1 MKKIIFW
8 IDDSLDAMDCVVR
21 NLFWDLWDRNCC
33 NGIIFAG
40 NNFKKDGSSKLTIT
54 ENDKDDFFN
63 VMKKQ
68 FVLYCREKA
77 DGKND
82 PMEVWKNKNELL
94 PTEPY
99 YIRETD
105 SNEAKKEILNFL
117 RNNKGKGSYDKIY
130 IGLDIRLFEGDED
143 HKEKNEK
150 TITMELYNELSNEVK
165 KDSQEEYTVFLYSS
179 YTSYDDVIPD
189 WIERCENIY
198 EKYKNKIY
206 IFDRYE
212 LVSRNDKSEERE
224 KFLNLFE
231 TKTNEG

>member
-130 IGLDIRLFEGDED
+130 IGLDIRLFEGDKC
-143 HKEKNEK
+143 HKKETK
-150 TITMELYNELSNEVK
+150 TMELFYELT
-165 KDSQEEYTVFLYSS
+165 EEKTVDGKEKYIVFLYSA
-179 YTSYDDVIPD
+179 YVNDDDVKPE
-189 WIERCENIY
+189 WER
-198 EKYKNKIY
+198 KYKDYHKDKKDDIIPIY
-206 IFDRYE
+206 DRYE
-212 LVSRNDKSEERE
+212 LVSEDIKSEDRE
-224 KFLNLFE
+224 NFFKLF
-231 TKTNEG
+231 